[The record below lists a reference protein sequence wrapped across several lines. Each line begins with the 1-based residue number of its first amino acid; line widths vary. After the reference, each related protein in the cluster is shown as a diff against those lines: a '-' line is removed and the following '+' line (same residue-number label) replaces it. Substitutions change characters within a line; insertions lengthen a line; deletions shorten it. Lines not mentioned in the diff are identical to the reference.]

1 MLLGISG
8 DYYPILDCLFQ
19 GEISLP
25 IAFWELKL
33 FSSAYIGK
41 QLLILL
47 IGLVWA
53 VFFLHNSQIIRH
65 LGPKNHQAGG
75 LEDCGWKK
83 NNNWINWVFIF
94 QLVRFSRLWFCG
106 DKGRSQRGMLGEEV
120 LSGFNTFS
128 RRGRVG
134 LSNSCQV
141 WSHPR
146 VITELSFRSF
156 SSVFFD
162 YLNFTNYFIYF
173 LIVLFIFSWAW
184 SSLLWAFFL
193 VAASGGYSPV
203 AISWLLIAVASEGSR
218 VRGLQLL
225 QLPGSRTL
233 AQ

>member
-106 DKGRSQRGMLGEEV
+106 DKGRSRRGMLGEEV

-146 VITELSFRSF
+146 VITELSFHSF

-173 LIVLFIFSWAW
+173 LIVLFIYFQLSLVFAAVGFFS
-184 SSLLWAFFL
+184 SSSKWGLLSSCYIL
-193 VAASGGYSPV
+193 ASHCGGF
-203 AISWLLIAVASEGSR
+203 
-218 VRGLQLL
+218 RGL
-225 QLPGSRTL
+225 
-233 AQ
+233 

>member
-47 IGLVWA
+47 IGFVWA

-94 QLVRFSRLWFCG
+94 QLVSFSPLWFCG
-106 DKGRSQRGMLGEEV
+106 DKGRSRRGRLGEEV
-120 LSGFNTFS
+120 PARFSTVLQGEGGWVRKCQHISALFS
-128 RRGRVG
+128 RER
-134 LSNSCQV
+134 
-141 WSHPR
+141 
-146 VITELSFRSF
+146 
-156 SSVFFD
+156 D
-162 YLNFTNYFIYF
+162 
-173 LIVLFIFSWAW
+173 
-184 SSLLWAFFL
+184 
-193 VAASGGYSPV
+193 GGPF
-203 AISWLLIAVASEGSR
+203 
-218 VRGLQLL
+218 QLL
-225 QLPGSRTL
+225 PSVEPSRSNHRTFL
-233 AQ
+233 LFLLLCFLWLS